1 MIRFRALPLVLSLV
15 ITGCVATTPAHSDIP
30 APTQQASTVVP
41 NPTPTAAA
49 TPTVAAIDLSL
60 HSIDDADS
68 VWVVVDKLRRLSPR
82 RYTPRG
88 LVTLDVPHA
97 YTPVLRND
105 AARAYLKMYR
115 AARKDG
121 INLVVQSGYR
131 SYASQVTVYNGW
143 VSSIGRAA
151 ADLQSARP
159 GYSEH
164 QTGLSVDIAAANRA
178 CTIQGCFGTTPEGR
192 WLSRNAWKYGWH
204 LRYPKTKTA
213 ITGYKYEPWHW
224 RYVGVELATE
234 LNLTPKITL
243 EEFFGLPAAPNYAR

>member
-1 MIRFRALPLVLSLV
+1 MRALPLALTLIV
-15 ITGCVATTPAHSDIP
+15 TGCVASAPAHSEIP
-30 APTQQASTVVP
+30 SPTQQTSTVSPVP
-41 NPTPTAAA
+41 SATPTAA
-49 TPTVAAIDLSL
+49 PEVA
-60 HSIDDADS
+60 SIDMSLYSIDEADS
-68 VWVVVDKLRRLSPR
+68 VWVVVDKRRPLRPK
-82 RYTPRG
+82 RYAPRG

-105 AARAYLKMYR
+105 AARAYLKMFR
-115 AARKDG
+115 AARKEG

-131 SYASQVTVYNGW
+131 SYSSQVSVYNGW
-143 VSSIGRAA
+143 VASIGKAA

-164 QTGLSVDIAAANRA
+164 QIGLSVDIAAANRA
-178 CTIQGCFGTTPEGR
+178 CTIQACFGRTPEGR

-204 LRYPKTKTA
+204 LRYPKTKTG

-243 EEFFGLPAAPNYAR
+243 EEFFNLPAAPDYAR

>member
-1 MIRFRALPLVLSLV
+1 M
-15 ITGCVATTPAHSDIP
+15 
-30 APTQQASTVVP
+30 
-41 NPTPTAAA
+41 
-49 TPTVAAIDLSL
+49 
-60 HSIDDADS
+60 
-68 VWVVVDKLRRLSPR
+68 
-82 RYTPRG
+82 
-88 LVTLDVPHA
+88 TLDVPHA

-105 AARAYLKMYR
+105 AARAYLKMFR
-115 AARKDG
+115 AARRDG
-121 INLVVQSGYR
+121 INLVIQSGYR
-131 SYASQVTVYNGW
+131 SYAAQVTVYNGW

-164 QTGLSVDIAAANRA
+164 QTGLSADIAAANRA
-178 CTIQGCFGTTPEGR
+178 CTIQSCFGTTPEGR

-204 LRYPKTKTA
+204 LRYPKTKTP

-243 EEFFGLPAAPNYAR
+243 EEFFGLPAAPDYAG